1 MPTPPRNRPPLRRTF
16 GKEGDLPRRPAH
28 TPPSLPAMGSGASS
42 VSLLR
47 LKAQKRLALRQRMG
61 LLKNKANDD
70 DLNDIERKMLE
81 HELAIAEELQANL
94 LPRKVPQIAGYDIS
108 AYYRPS
114 REVGGDYYDFIEIDP
129 DHLGILVA
137 DVSGKGIP
145 GSIVMTETRA
155 LVKSEAV
162 RTLSPAETLIRVNRV
177 LYHDIKRG
185 MFVTVFYMILSLQK
199 AVLSVVSAGHNPMVL
214 WRKASNTCHLV
225 NPNGL
230 ALGIDK
236 GPLFEKTLKEQKIQL
251 FRGDRFTLY
260 TDGVIE
266 AMNERHEQ
274 FGQNRF
280 YLRVK
285 QLADKSSSEFLSL
298 LVQEVEAH
306 QGSAP
311 QHDDITI
318 VTGRTVAEEERASPP
333 SILEG

>member
-1 MPTPPRNRPPLRRTF
+1 MPAIGT
-16 GKEGDLPRRPAH
+16 
-28 TPPSLPAMGSGASS
+28 SQSS

-47 LKAQKRLALRQRMG
+47 LKAQKRMALRQRMG
-61 LLKNKANDD
+61 LLKHKSSGEEFSEV
-70 DLNDIERKMLE
+70 ERQMMA

-94 LPRKVPQIAGYDIS
+94 LPRKVPQIPGYDVS

-114 REVGGDYYDFIEIDP
+114 QEVGGDYYDFIEIDA

-177 LYHDIKRG
+177 LYNDIKRG

-199 AVLSVVSAGHNPMVL
+199 AILSCVSAGHNPMVL

-251 FRGDRFTLY
+251 FKGDRFVLY

-266 AMNERHEQ
+266 SMNLKHEQ
-274 FGQNRF
+274 YGQNRF
-280 YLRVK
+280 YLRTK

-298 LVQEVEAH
+298 LVNEIEEH
-306 QGSAP
+306 QGEAP

-318 VTGRTVAEEERASPP
+318 VTGRTVSEEDSVKEP
-333 SILEG
+333 IIEG